1 MQNSNSNLNATII
14 GGGIAG
20 LTAALRLAERGFS
33 VTIFE
38 KGSLMGGNLSAVQR
52 NGVYYDVYPHMFA
65 EWYHNFW
72 NLAKDVSLY
81 REQNFDMR

>member
-1 MQNSNSNLNATII
+1 MPEGNSSPKDPIAIV

-38 KGSLMGGNLSAVQR
+38 KGPLMGGNLSAVQR

-65 EWYHNFW
+65 EWFHNF
-72 NLAKDVSLY
+72 
-81 REQNFDMR
+81 